1 MLTAVAA
8 GLAATLLL
16 ALLLPLGRIR
26 LGPRVWLVTALSISL
41 VGWVVGFAAGAATP
55 AAHSP
60 ARLLAE
66 AAVGA
71 AAGFGLLNLGPTSWP
86 RRIAAAAALPCLAAV
101 AVGVALVV
109 PPGALPAGSV
119 TSLLATGAAFRAQ
132 QWAPIDLNWGPGY
145 PGVTRWAVP
154 ALSGGGV
161 KGTRT
166 EEPTR
171 ETGAVGSVEIPG
183 TRSGF
188 DARPAIVYLPPAA
201 LTAHPLRLPVV
212 IALSGQSRGAGP
224 RDVFAKGKMAAIVDG
239 IARRHGGV
247 APIVIVPDQLGPGSP
262 NPMCIDSRLGDA
274 ATYITTDVR
283 DWALTHLPVA
293 TDRAD
298 WTIAG
303 FSEGGT
309 CAIQFAASRPD
320 LFGSLV
326 DVSGEE
332 APRNGTLAHTVAV
345 GFGSMQ
351 AYEAATPFHLLA
363 THRYRGTDAF
373 FAAGALDHH
382 YGPVAVQMAE
392 HAARSGM
399 TVHTRSI
406 PHLGHNWV
414 TAGIG
419 LRWGLDSLASF
430 WPAEGTG
437 TTIEADGASRP

>member
-8 GLAATLLL
+8 ALAATLLL

-26 LGPRVWLVTALSISL
+26 LGRRVWLITALSISF
-41 VGWVVGFAAGAATP
+41 VGWIVGFVAGTATP
-55 AAHSP
+55 ATHSP

-86 RRIAAAAALPCLAAV
+86 RRIVAAAALPCLALV

-109 PPGALPAGSV
+109 PPASLPVGSV
-119 TSLLATGAAFRAQ
+119 TSLLATGAGARTPG
-132 QWAPIDLNWGPGY
+132 WGPIGLNRGPGY
-145 PGVTRWAVP
+145 KGIARWTVP
-154 ALSGGGV
+154 ALPADDGGA
-161 KGTRT
+161 RPSP
-166 EEPTR
+166 PTR
-171 ETGAVGSVEIPG
+171 ATGVVGSVVIPG
-183 TRSGF
+183 ARSGF
-188 DARPAIVYLPPAA
+188 AARPAIVYLPPAA

-224 RDVFAKGKMAAIVDG
+224 LDVFAKGRIAAIMDG
-239 IARRHGGV
+239 IAKRHGGV

-262 NPMCIDSRLGDA
+262 NPMCVDSRLGDV
-274 ATYITTDVR
+274 ATYLTTDVR

-309 CAIQFAASRPD
+309 CAIQFGAGRPD

-326 DVSGEE
+326 DISGEE

-345 GFGSMQ
+345 GFGSVQ
-351 AYEAATPFHLLA
+351 AYAAASPFHLLS
-363 THRYRGTDAF
+363 THRYRDTEAF
-373 FAAGALDHH
+373 FAAGALDHR
-382 YGPVAVQMAE
+382 YGPVAVQMAA
-392 HAARSGM
+392 HAARAGM
-399 TVHTRSI
+399 TVRTRTIAHLAHT
-406 PHLGHNWV
+406 WV

-419 LRWGLDSLASF
+419 LRWGLDSLTSF
-430 WPAEGTG
+430 WPAERTDAK
-437 TTIEADGASRP
+437 IEAGVRSRP